1 MRQELLNL
9 KSFDWNDENCL
20 LTLTN
25 GRLNKKSNGQL
36 ENVQEAIDRVCET
49 AAYYTKDPAL
59 YERKFKEYSYLNM
72 LNFSTPVWANMGF
85 DNPNSPVACYVM
97 NVEDNTHSIG
107 NAVPEMMALAKY
119 GGGLGIHMNDIRGFG
134 APISSGGTSYGVVP
148 WVDLYAKTI
157 EKVSQGGVRRGNGAL
172 YLDIDHPDF
181 YEFLKFRR
189 TNDDI
194 DLGINITDDF
204 IERCDKGDKEARKR
218 YEALLKERVEQGEPY
233 IVYIDRVNRA
243 RPSIYTDLDLW
254 VNGSN
259 LCVHGDTLV
268 LTDKGN
274 IKIKDHV
281 GQKVNVWNG
290 EQYSETTIQKTGENQ
305 KLLKVTLSDGK
316 FLLCT
321 PYHKFYTQTGYLRG
335 TGKNKLSINKK
346 EAKELN
352 IGEKLIKLSTPL
364 VESDLNIYF
373 KDSAQAY
380 AQGFYSGDGTL
391 QKNTDTYYIDL
402 YHEKI
407 DLKNR
412 FKDCII
418 EKNYCEKNKKL
429 RTKLTFIPESKS
441 FVPSVKDT
449 STEYRLAWLA
459 GLFDADGCVTNNNG
473 AQSLQLAS
481 INLEFLQNLQL
492 MLQNLGVQSKI
503 KLLADKRTTLLPDG
517 KGGKKGY
524 ICKPIY
530 RIIIAGAGVEQ
541 LLNLKTPFGR
551 LKLTPHNHNRSAE
564 HFVKVA
570 SIEEVEGLHDTYC
583 FNEPKKHMGVFNGI
597 LTGQCSEITLHTSS
611 RYTGVCVLSSLNLS
625 LYDLWK
631 GTDLPEVAIVFLNAV
646 NDHFIDKME
655 GVLGFEKAVAYAK
668 RFRSLGLGV
677 LGWQSYLQKNMIPFE
692 SYEAMRLNNQIF
704 KEVKEGALKGA
715 NRNAHLLAIAPTRSN
730 AIIANSSRSIEPW
743 TANIHIRK
751 ENKSKFI
758 VKNNELDRLIKIKY
772 NDNYDQIWRDIE
784 LNNGSVQGL
793 KWFNEDEQKVFKTF
807 AEIDQKV
814 IIMQAEQRA
823 KYICQSASVDLRFPA
838 NATAKYIHDVHWYAA
853 KECKYIKSLYYCN
866 SSATIKAGLNTKEC
880 AACEG

>member
-1 MRQELLNL
+1 MRQELLKL
-9 KSFDWNDENCL
+9 KSFDWNDEKCL
-20 LTLTN
+20 LTLMN
-25 GRLNKKSNGQL
+25 GRLNKKSNGEL
-36 ENVQEAIDRVCET
+36 ETVKEAIDRVCET
-49 AAYYTKDPAL
+49 AAYYTKNPSL

-97 NVEDNTHSIG
+97 GVEDNTYSITS
-107 NAVPEMMALAKY
+107 AVPEMAALAKY

-134 APISSGGTSYGVVP
+134 SPISSGGVSNGVLP
-148 WVDLYAKTI
+148 WVDLYATTI
-157 EKVSQGGVRRGNGAL
+157 DKVSQGGVRRGNGAL

-181 YEFLKFRR
+181 YDFLKFRR
-189 TNDDI
+189 TNDEI

-233 IVYIDRVNRA
+233 IVFIDRMNRA
-243 RPSIYTDLDLW
+243 KPQIYKDLGLKI
-254 VNGSN
+254 NGSN

-290 EQYSETTIQKTGENQ
+290 EEYSETIIQKTGENQ
-305 KLLKVTLSDGK
+305 KLLKVTIDLGK
-316 FLLCT
+316 ENVELLCT
-321 PYHKFYTQTGYLRG
+321 PYHKFYLYDG
-335 TGKNKLSINKK
+335 TTVNDTLSLEISLKEVRAKDLKIGDATFSCPEDNK
-346 EAKELN
+346 EAK
-352 IGEKLIKLSTPL
+352 
-364 VESDLNIYF
+364 IY
-373 KDSAQAY
+373 
-380 AQGFYSGDGTL
+380 
-391 QKNTDTYYIDL
+391 
-402 YHEKI
+402 
-407 DLKNR
+407 
-412 FKDCII
+412 C
-418 EKNYCEKNKKL
+418 
-429 RTKLTFIPESKS
+429 
-441 FVPSVKDT
+441 
-449 STEYRLAWLA
+449 
-459 GLFDADGCVTNNNG
+459 
-473 AQSLQLAS
+473 
-481 INLEFLQNLQL
+481 
-492 MLQNLGVQSKI
+492 KI
-503 KLLADKRTTLLPDG
+503 K
-517 KGGKKGY
+517 
-524 ICKPIY
+524 
-530 RIIIAGAGVEQ
+530 
-541 LLNLKTPFGR
+541 
-551 LKLTPHNHNRSAE
+551 
-564 HFVKVA
+564 

-597 LTGQCSEITLHTSS
+597 LTGQCSEISLHTSS
-611 RYTGVCVLSSLNLS
+611 KYTGVCVLSSQNLS

-631 GTDLPEVAIVFLNAV
+631 GSDLPEVSTVFLNAV

-655 GVLGFEKAVAYAK
+655 GVSGFEKAVAYAK

-704 KEVKEGALKGA
+704 KEIKEGALKGA
-715 NRNAHLLAIAPTRSN
+715 DRNAHLLAIAPTRSN

-751 ENKSKFI
+751 ENKSKFV

-772 NDNYDQIWRDIE
+772 NENYDQIWKDIE

-793 KWFNEDEQKVFKTF
+793 KWFTEEEQKVFKTF

-838 NATAKYIHDVHWYAA
+838 NATAKYIHDVHWYAT